1 MKQHFLKL
9 FFFMAMV
16 NTGCSA
22 QKNLI
27 EQNINSTGSQ
37 QTIDDAELKKLQ
49 TENDLVIAFAVENF
63 AWVKS
68 IDYFII
74 AKNNNGW
81 KGYKYHCNLMQG
93 NAASPTS
100 IHSQDVNSTD
110 CDAVVKYIS
119 DNEGWNIKGD
129 SGNGFCSDGNKN
141 CNINDAPGSRLW
153 MITKAAYINPSYY
166 APQFFEKCCPEKQ
179 RGIFLSITQKIAG
192 IFGEKENE

>member
-1 MKQHFLKL
+1 
-9 FFFMAMV
+9 MAMV

-22 QKNLI
+22 QKNLV
-27 EQNINSTGSQ
+27 EQNINSSGNKQ
-37 QTIDDAELKKLQ
+37 AIEDNELKKLQ
-49 TENDLVIAFAVENF
+49 SENDLVIAFAVENF

-74 AKNNNGW
+74 AKNSNGW
-81 KGYKYHCNLMQG
+81 KGYKYHHNLMRG
-93 NAASPTS
+93 NAGTPTS
-100 IHSQDVNSTD
+100 IQSHDVNSTD

-129 SGNGFCSDGNKN
+129 SGQDFCSDGNKN

-153 MITKAAYINPSYY
+153 MITKTAYISPSYY
-166 APQFFEKCCPEKQ
+166 APQFYEKCCPEKQ

-192 IFGEKENE
+192 IFGEKEDE

>member
-1 MKQHFLKL
+1 MKQHFFKL

-22 QKNLI
+22 QKNLV
-27 EQNINSTGSQ
+27 EQNINSSGNKQ
-37 QTIDDAELKKLQ
+37 AIEDDELKKLQ
-49 TENDLVIAFAVENF
+49 SENDLVIAFAVENF

-74 AKNNNGW
+74 AKNSNGW
-81 KGYKYHCNLMQG
+81 KGYKYHHNLMRG
-93 NAASPTS
+93 NAGTPTS
-100 IHSQDVNSTD
+100 IQSHDVNSTD

-129 SGNGFCSDGNKN
+129 SGQDFCSDGNKN

-153 MITKAAYINPSYY
+153 MITKTAYISPSYY
-166 APQFFEKCCPEKQ
+166 APQFYEKCCPEKQ

-192 IFGEKENE
+192 IFGEKEDE